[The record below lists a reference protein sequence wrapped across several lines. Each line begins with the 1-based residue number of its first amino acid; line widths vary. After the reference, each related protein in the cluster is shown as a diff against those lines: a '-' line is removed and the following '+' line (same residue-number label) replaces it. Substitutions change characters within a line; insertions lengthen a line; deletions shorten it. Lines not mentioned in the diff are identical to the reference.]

1 MFSFVTASLVVPPGL
16 ACIPVSSGSNL
27 EKEVQRAYRQA
38 SAVVLAEVVDARF
51 QRSPPSRFGE
61 SQQHRAR
68 LKVLVKWKGK
78 HDPGS
83 MIDTTTEVSAAT
95 CNAPLAPGELHLLY
109 LRGREPYV
117 LTYSRHLRLEDAS
130 HDISI
135 LGDRYRRAPDGAEP
149 AG

>member
-1 MFSFVTASLVVPPGL
+1 MLSFVTASLVVPPGL
-16 ACIPVSSGSNL
+16 ACIPASRGGNL
-27 EKEVQRAYRQA
+27 EKEVLRAYRQA

-51 QRSPPSRFGE
+51 QSNPPSRFGE
-61 SQQHRAR
+61 SQLHRAR
-68 LKVLVKWKGK
+68 VKVMVKWKGK

-83 MIDTTTEVSAAT
+83 LIDTTTELSAAT

-130 HDISI
+130 HEIGI
-135 LGDRYRRAPDGAEP
+135 LGDRYRRTPGGAEP
-149 AG
+149 EG